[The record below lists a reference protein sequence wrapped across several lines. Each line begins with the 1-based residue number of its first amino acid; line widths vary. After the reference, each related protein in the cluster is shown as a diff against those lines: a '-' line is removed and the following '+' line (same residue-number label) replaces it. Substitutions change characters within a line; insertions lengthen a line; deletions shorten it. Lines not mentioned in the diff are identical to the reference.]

1 MARPRAKELTER
13 ELEVMHV
20 FWDQET
26 DLAISD
32 VREKLESDGRDLA
45 YTTVATLV
53 KILVEKGF
61 LKQTNDQRPFTFVP
75 TRTFEDVSGNIV
87 SDLVSRVF
95 GGSREQLLVQ
105 LMGKKKLTKRE
116 REFLESILKEKK

>member
-20 FWDQET
+20 FWGQKIELT
-26 DLAISD
+26 ISD
-32 VREKLESDGRDLA
+32 VRDQLSDDGRELA

-53 KILVEKGF
+53 KILVEKQF
-61 LKQTNDQRPFTFVP
+61 LAQTNEQRPFTFKS
-75 TRTFEDVSGNIV
+75 TRSFEDVSGNIV

-105 LMGKKKLTKRE
+105 LMGETKLTKRE
-116 REFLESILKEKK
+116 REFLETILKEKK